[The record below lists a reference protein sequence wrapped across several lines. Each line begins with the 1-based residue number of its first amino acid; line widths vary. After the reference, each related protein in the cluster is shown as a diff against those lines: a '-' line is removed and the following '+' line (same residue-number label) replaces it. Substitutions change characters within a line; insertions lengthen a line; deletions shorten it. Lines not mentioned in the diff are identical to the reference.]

1 LEAVTHVAV
10 DAQDALDVHRSLDGG
25 RDGAEL
31 DLSMLRHGCNAGRE
45 AGAEANQHIFD
56 RCCAEILRSKHFG
69 MVGIETELR
78 LALLIL
84 SESEKVA
91 DSGAAVCAVHPIA
104 GRLPAEPGRLG
115 SLGEGLAGADQRF
128 DVDTV
133 VHGSGRYGHRSLLWL
148 VALSET
154 SPSGSNEK

>member
-1 LEAVTHVAV
+1 
-10 DAQDALDVHRSLDGG
+10 
-25 RDGAEL
+25 
-31 DLSMLRHGCNAGRE
+31 
-45 AGAEANQHIFD
+45 GAEANQHIFD

-84 SESEKVA
+84 PESEKVA

-154 SPSGSNEK
+154 SPSGSNEKLARDPIAIVYPVGGDGIEVFVVHGLPGRLVEAAVGERHR